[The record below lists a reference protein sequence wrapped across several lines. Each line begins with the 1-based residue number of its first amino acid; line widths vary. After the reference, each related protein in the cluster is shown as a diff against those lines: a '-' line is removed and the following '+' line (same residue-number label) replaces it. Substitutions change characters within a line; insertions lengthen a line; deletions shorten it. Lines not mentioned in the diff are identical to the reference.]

1 MQNVIEN
8 QPEVTPTPPR
18 RRRTLGRGVA
28 GTLTAGALVL
38 GLAVG
43 AGARDWA
50 DLPGI
55 PVPAQAQ
62 VSTTTATNG
71 PIELEQAQVA
81 TAEKVGPAVVA
92 VRTDSGLGSGVM
104 YDGSGLILTNA
115 HVVDGA
121 RSIAVRL
128 SDGRRLDAKVLGSD
142 AGFDLAVLKVD
153 ATDLPFASFGDS
165 SALKVGQFVVA
176 IGNPYGLDSTVT
188 TGVVSALNRPISEGQ
203 ESYSQPMIQTNAAIN
218 PGNSGGPLVDLQGNI
233 IGINTLVAAPQ
244 GYPAQGLGF
253 AVPVDT
259 AKRIAPQLVQNG
271 KVTQSGQPYLGVA
284 VTDAGPTQQAASM
297 RTGRAPAPT
306 ANATRGALLQR
317 VEPSGPAASGGLKD
331 GDIVTKF
338 AGKEVYSGDD
348 FLQTLVLKQP
358 GDQVPVEVNRGGQTV
373 SLTVTVG
380 EAPAR

>member
-8 QPEVTPTPPR
+8 SSDVAPTPRR
-18 RRRTLGRGVA
+18 RRRTLGRGLA
-28 GTLTAGALVL
+28 GMLTAGALVL

-55 PVPAQAQ
+55 PVRAQAQ
-62 VSTTTATNG
+62 VSSTTATNS
-71 PIELEQAQVA
+71 PIDLERAQVA
-81 TAEKVGPAVVA
+81 TAEKVGPAVVS
-92 VRTDSGLGSGVM
+92 VRTDSGLGSGVI
-104 YDGSGLILTNA
+104 YDSSGLILTNA

-153 ATDLPFASFGDS
+153 ASDLPSASLGDS

-244 GYPAQGLGF
+244 GFPAQGLGF

-259 AKRIAPQLVQNG
+259 AKRIAPQLTQNG

-284 VTDAGPTQQAASM
+284 VSDAGPTQQASM
-297 RTGRAPAPT
+297 RTGRTPAPA

-317 VEPSGPAASGGLKD
+317 VEPNGPASTGGLKD

-348 FLQTLVLKQP
+348 FLQTLVLKRP

-373 SLTVTVG
+373 SLTITVG